1 MTYEER
7 HVKVTITIEDSEMI
21 RTITIPKAREIDVS
35 YQPPPVATY
44 EPDPYTLIAHTPRS
58 AGFQIRGM
66 SDFDYK
72 SQRLVIVETEIK
84 LPYPVPPEVKVG
96 KTTSELTPR
105 ELRRARFGGP
115 RGGSP
120 HIGRELKSKLKGK
133 ES

>member
-1 MTYEER
+1 MSFEER

-21 RTITIPKAREIDVS
+21 RTITIPKAREVDVMYEPRPVMVSS
-35 YQPPPVATY
+35 YVTDILPPPR
-44 EPDPYTLIAHTPRS
+44 PRW
-58 AGFQIRGM
+58 AGFQVRGV
-66 SDFDYK
+66 SDFDYA
-72 SQRLVIVETEIK
+72 SGQLVIVETAIK
-84 LPYPVPPEVKVG
+84 HPYPVPPELKVG

>member
-1 MTYEER
+1 MTYEEQ

-21 RTITIPKAREIDVS
+21 RTITIPKAREVDVM
-35 YQPPPVATY
+35 Y
-44 EPDPYTLIAHTPRS
+44 EPRGVMVSGSNANDILLPIRPQW
-58 AGFQIRGM
+58 AGFQVRGV
-66 SDFDYK
+66 SDFDYE
-72 SQRLVIVETEIK
+72 SQQLVIVETVTK
-84 LPYPVPPEVKVG
+84 NPRLVPEVKVG